1 MKTVHNKL
9 TADVIGGATTS
20 WAVYLEQGCAVSI
33 TPSFVMDQTARAGP

>member
-9 TADVIGGATTS
+9 TADLISGAAPS
-20 WAVYLEQGCAVSI
+20 WTVYLEQACPVSI